1 MRLSSYRRIYDQD
14 YQGPNQELIKQ
25 LATPLNG
32 AFTEL
37 YNLGNNNI
45 TFGDNINCTIS
56 SFNITTDSNGT
67 PLNTTQFKLADYQT
81 TLSGLFVINV
91 VGTGT
96 NADFPMGG
104 VQVSF
109 KKSNN
114 YVIIN
119 NVTGLKS
126 SIGYKITVIALG

>member
-1 MRLSSYRRIYDQD
+1 MKLSSYRRLYDQD
-14 YQGPNQELIKQ
+14 YAGPNQDLVKQ

-45 TFGDNINCTIS
+45 TFNDNINCTVS

-67 PLNTTQFKLADYQT
+67 PLNATQFKLAGYQT
-81 TLSGLFVINV
+81 QLSGLFVINV
-91 VGTGT
+91 IGTGT
-96 NADFPMGG
+96 NADFPIGG

-109 KKSNN
+109 KKSNDF
-114 YVIIN
+114 VIIN

-126 SIGYKITVIALG
+126 NVGYKITVIALG